1 MVLWGNI
8 ISVGTQLRKS
18 VLLSS
23 HRANGAEGRT
33 VLSQLQRTHNGDVL
47 PWAFSRGGPLLSGR
61 NFQD

>member
-1 MVLWGNI
+1 
-8 ISVGTQLRKS
+8 
-18 VLLSS
+18 
-23 HRANGAEGRT
+23 